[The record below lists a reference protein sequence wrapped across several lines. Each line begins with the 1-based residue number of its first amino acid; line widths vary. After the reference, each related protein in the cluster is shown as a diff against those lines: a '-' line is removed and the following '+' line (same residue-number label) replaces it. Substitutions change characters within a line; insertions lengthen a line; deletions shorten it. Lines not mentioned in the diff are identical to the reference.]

1 MLKVEQIDITRGEYN
16 DNKFHDLQ
24 AGVAM
29 SPILKA
35 NRVFL

>member
-16 DNKFHDLQ
+16 DKFHDPQ